1 MELADLSLAAV
12 VGAIAGVLV
21 GYFVFADP
29 GELGSGT
36 FSTWLSHNL
45 QDSASLW
52 ALGGAVAGFGS
63 RYLMVT
69 RG

>member
-1 MELADLSLAAV
+1 MEFADLMLAAV

-36 FSTWLSHNL
+36 FSMWLSYNL
-45 QDSASLW
+45 NGSASLW
-52 ALGGAVAGFGS
+52 GLGGGAAGFGS

-69 RG
+69 RA